1 MNPLTSFFR
10 LFGFRKIKVIDIIR
24 AENEEEADRIFKKK
38 WGYGIDKK
46 EK

>member
-10 LFGFRKIKVIDIIR
+10 LFGFRVIDIIK

-38 WGYGIDKK
+38 WGYEIDKRYN
-46 EK
+46 